1 MKDIFFRYSAIS
13 AYITK
18 KIVRQILYFYKWQIK
33 IWTELNWIYRYRI
46 DIAILGSR
54 YYRIDIAIL
63 RSRYFCFRYSNMNT
77 LISILIVKMQVSTI
91 NCLKFI
97 SIPTHWSVGR
107 STVGWSVGRS
117 VGQLVIWAV
126 GRSINWTV
134 RWSFER
140 SVGRSVGQ
148 LDGRLGSYSVSPSV
162 SQSFGWSV
170 VRSVGQLISASVG
183 RSVEL
188 AIGVQ

>member
-1 MKDIFFRYSAIS
+1 MVSLSLTGSEFYEP
-13 AYITK
+13 
-18 KIVRQILYFYKWQIK
+18 VRPWHLPGS
-33 IWTELNWIYRYRI
+33 LNDQLTSDGSIYRYRI

-126 GRSINWTV
+126 GRSVGRST
-134 RWSFER
+134 ER
-140 SVGRSVGQ
+140 SDGHLNGLSVGQ
-148 LDGRLGSYSVSPSV
+148 LVN
-162 SQSFGWSV
+162 WT
-170 VRSVGQLISASVG
+170 VG
-183 RSVEL
+183 
-188 AIGVQ
+188 

>member
-1 MKDIFFRYSAIS
+1 MQTPAKTSLIKNQQISDINYLYYNYIGVSEIREAIICVTIIPTINLRTS
-13 AYITK
+13 DGS
-18 KIVRQILYFYKWQIK
+18 
-33 IWTELNWIYRYRI
+33 IYRYRI

-91 NCLKFI
+91 NCLKFL

-107 STVGWSVGRS
+107 SNEQSVD
-117 VGQLVIWAV
+117 
-126 GRSINWTV
+126 
-134 RWSFER
+134 R

-148 LDGRLGSYSVSPSV
+148 LSGRPVN
-162 SQSFGWSV
+162 
-170 VRSVGQLISASVG
+170 
-183 RSVEL
+183 
-188 AIGVQ
+188 